1 MFGDLLLLH
10 KITADDFKRQVS
22 VCFTQHRRALGWK
35 NYLLLLIPAG
45 CNLTMITKCEV
56 TSKEESMQIQTG
68 VQVLSSDQKERKE
81 EAQLWQAADFPRS
94 NMILHGGKSI
104 REQKV

>member
-1 MFGDLLLLH
+1 
-10 KITADDFKRQVS
+10 
-22 VCFTQHRRALGWK
+22 
-35 NYLLLLIPAG
+35 
-45 CNLTMITKCEV
+45 MITKCEV